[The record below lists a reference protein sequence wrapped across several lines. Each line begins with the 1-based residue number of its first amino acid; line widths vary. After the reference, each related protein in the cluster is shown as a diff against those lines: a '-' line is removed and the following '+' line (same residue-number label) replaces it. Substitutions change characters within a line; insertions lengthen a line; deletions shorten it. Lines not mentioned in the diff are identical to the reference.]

1 MQVEMNPN
9 VSAAD
14 DNDGRVP
21 PLHSIA
27 AEVRT
32 VPIALVLFTIIASGV
47 VLYCFNPSQYGFYPV
62 CLFHSS
68 TGLLC
73 PGCGSLRALHQLLHG
88 HLVEALHFNI
98 LLISALPLAAFLS
111 ARFALRTSSHQAASS
126 AIRPAWLWWAFAVII
141 IFGILRNL
149 PFAQSA
155 WLAP

>member
-1 MQVEMNPN
+1 ML
-9 VSAAD
+9 AAD
-14 DNDGRVP
+14 
-21 PLHSIA
+21 
-27 AEVRT
+27 AEVGRIPPRYADT
-32 VPIALVLFTIIASGV
+32 YGFRNVPIALSMFAIIAIG
-47 VLYCFNPSQYGFYPV
+47 VLYWFNPSQYGFYPV

-73 PGCGSLRALHQLLHG
+73 PGCGSLRALHQLFHG
-88 HLVEALHFNI
+88 HLIAALRFNI
-98 LLISALPLAAFLS
+98 LLISALPFAAFFS
-111 ARFALRTSSHQAASS
+111 ARFALRKSNRQPTSS